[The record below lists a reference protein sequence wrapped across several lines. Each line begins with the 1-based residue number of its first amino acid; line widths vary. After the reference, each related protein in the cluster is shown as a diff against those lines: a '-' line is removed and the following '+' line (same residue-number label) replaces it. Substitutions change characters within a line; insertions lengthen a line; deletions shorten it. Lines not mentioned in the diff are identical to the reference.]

1 VYNSSHNPNYGYK
14 ALSTGNGNISSAGF
28 SYPGYPSYLGVDI
41 FKMDGNE
48 MPRSVLGFTN
58 GRQIAV
64 RRGLKGLLAEFVLL
78 HEEEHVKDMSA
89 GEKETDRRALR
100 RLLAKR
106 PALGDNDLKS
116 VKKLLRKR
124 WQHLGDFGLEK
135 HFSYKTGQS
144 KEVKKKIF
152 EKPGLNWYGEEYF

>member
-1 VYNSSHNPNYGYK
+1 MYNIPSKINYGYK
-14 ALSTGNGNISSAGF
+14 ALSTGNSNISSASF
-28 SYPGYPSYLGVDI
+28 SYPSYPSYLGVSI
-41 FKMDGNE
+41 FKMDDNE
-48 MPRSVLGFTN
+48 MPQSVLGFTN

-89 GEKETDRRALR
+89 GEKEVDRRALR
-100 RLLAKR
+100 RLLAKW

-124 WQHLGDFGLEK
+124 WLHLEDFGLER
-135 HFSYKTGQS
+135 HFSYKTEAQ
-144 KEVKKKIF
+144 KDEKKKVF
-152 EKPGLNWYGEEYF
+152 EKSSFNWYGEEYF